1 MTMKLKVSLLA
12 LYDYDNALFEYLHLP
27 EGADGEQIINNL
39 LMETMDMDVLYTDPA
54 FMKRAIGIWSQ
65 KKMEEWQL
73 LYDAL
78 NIEYAPLDNYDRY
91 EDITETRDL
100 TYGKDLADDHT
111 ETRNLASGGS
121 VNNSTAAYDSN
132 TLQAKDA
139 STVTGSD
146 TGTVRNAGTETG
158 ETTEGGTVRR
168 AGRIHGNIGVT
179 TSTQMLRDYI
189 DYRGKVCFDD
199 IVINDFINQFI
210 RLIY

>member
-1 MTMKLKVSLLA
+1 MKLKVSLLA
-12 LYDYDNALFEYLHLP
+12 LYDYDNTLFDNLHLP
-27 EGADGEQIINNL
+27 EGADGDQIVSNL
-39 LMETMDMDVLYTDPA
+39 LMETMDMDVLYTDPP

-121 VNNSTAAYDSN
+121 VTNTTAAYDSN

-139 STVTGSD
+139 SIVTGSD

-158 ETTEGGTVRR
+158 KTTEGGTVRR